1 MAKSRAKRM
10 RSLASRL
17 WGCSDCEEETPFLES
32 TGTKGCSSVYRC
44 GDAQVLESAHS
55 QRERGQKQSQHFAL
69 QNTVSELREKLA
81 RVSLQLLEVQK
92 YVVPLAGK
100 PGLRSPWTT
109 TSWLEDNQDLLDLPR
124 MNSFLS
130 QLETCSYS
138 NEITFS
144 LCKQQSLTA
153 SRILKHCEWVICSLF
168 KKGPAVYKIGITENP
183 IERWMKKSYGYKCDP
198 YDDWEQMVIL
208 YVGADSMHCALV
220 EAHLIHR
227 FCGRSGC
234 RNVNP
239 GGESAKP
246 GPGPFFTYVVWKSL
260 ANPKKT

>member
-1 MAKSRAKRM
+1 MKKKLLFWRVLEPRAV
-10 RSLASRL
+10 LL
-17 WGCSDCEEETPFLES
+17 
-32 TGTKGCSSVYRC
+32 VYRC

-144 LCKQQSLTA
+144 LCKQQS
-153 SRILKHCEWVICSLF
+153 
-168 KKGPAVYKIGITENP
+168 PNGISDT
-183 IERWMKKSYGYKCDP
+183 DT
-198 YDDWEQMVIL
+198 L
-208 YVGADSMHCALV
+208 
-220 EAHLIHR
+220 
-227 FCGRSGC
+227 
-234 RNVNP
+234 
-239 GGESAKP
+239 
-246 GPGPFFTYVVWKSL
+246 
-260 ANPKKT
+260 